1 MHHYISYRAKKGFV
15 MLKLLVKGLVVCAL
29 LAVLLSGSS
38 FATKVYAAGTQSK
51 ITISCSELQAEI
63 SQDQQIESDVSQQL
77 SNFQL
82 FNNQSSNAQ
91 TAANKFVTDRASL
104 LQDLQDETAA
114 LQNQASQAG
123 C

>member
-1 MHHYISYRAKKGFV
+1 

-38 FATKVYAAGTQSK
+38 FATKVYAAGTQSTST
-51 ITISCSELQAEI
+51 ITISCPELQAEI